1 MEIRKKFEEKQALQ
15 EIENFK
21 TKVNSN
27 GKSIYDY
34 FEYYQKNMV
43 GLGGGLSPV
52 NGKTL
57 PLFGDAIQ
65 DCLDNSLTIPFFL

>member
-1 MEIRKKFEEKQALQ
+1 
-15 EIENFK
+15 
-21 TKVNSN
+21 
-27 GKSIYDY
+27 
-34 FEYYQKNMV
+34 MV

-57 PLFGDAIQ
+57 PLFGDALQ